1 MLRASIVPRASVD
14 SILKAINRESID
26 IMNKLEL
33 ACLDEGFSPQRVLG
47 MCQAYTVGQDKFCDR
62 CGFVWDINDPEPPVC
77 ITDME
82 HKCDSCGSKKLTAS
96 GQCKYCVDKSVNK
109 V

>member
-1 MLRASIVPRASVD
+1 VD
-14 SILKAINRESID
+14 DILKAINMLSID

-33 ACLDEGFSPQRVLG
+33 ACLDEGFSPQRVLK

-62 CGFVWDINDPEPPVC
+62 CGFVWDMNDPEPPVC
-77 ITDME
+77 VTDKE
-82 HKCDSCGSKKLTAS
+82 RKCDSCGSKKLTAA
-96 GQCKYCVDKSVNK
+96 GKCKYCVDNSVNN